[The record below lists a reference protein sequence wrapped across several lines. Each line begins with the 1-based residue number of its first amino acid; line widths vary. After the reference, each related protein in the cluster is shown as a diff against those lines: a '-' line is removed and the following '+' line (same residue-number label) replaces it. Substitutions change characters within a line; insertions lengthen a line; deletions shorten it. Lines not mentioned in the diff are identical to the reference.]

1 MATIEQLYQRYSRRV
16 QATLIRLLGDFS
28 LAEEAS
34 QEAFAAAL
42 QQWPETGEPD
52 NPLAWLI
59 RTGYRRGIDQI
70 RRNGT
75 ARRNAHFV
83 ATVMA
88 TPDGMAE
95 AMVDPD
101 ERSIED
107 DQLRLLFTCC
117 HPSLTMDARVALT
130 LREMCGLT
138 TEQVASALLTKPTTL
153 AQRIVRAKR
162 KIRDAGIP
170 YEVPESA
177 QLPQRLPSVLQVI
190 YLVFNEGYSRSD
202 GGEIT
207 DVNLISEAIRL
218 GRALADLLPHGE
230 VFGLL
235 ALMLLHD
242 ARREARQSP
251 SGELMT
257 LEEQDRKR
265 WDPERIRTG
274 REWLERALPLT
285 PVGFYTL
292 QASIAEV
299 HAQAPSAESTD
310 WARIVRLY
318 EALYGQQPTPIL
330 ALNRAVAIAMRDTPQ
345 AGLLLLDAL
354 AEHPQMRHYH
364 LFHAA
369 KAELYRRSGD
379 RYAAVQAYQQALALT
394 SQHPEQ
400 QYLTRRL
407 AELNATI

>member
-1 MATIEQLYQRYSRRV
+1 MT
-16 QATLIRLLGDFS
+16 
-28 LAEEAS
+28 EELS
-34 QEAFAAAL
+34 EF
-42 QQWPETGEPD
+42 
-52 NPLAWLI
+52 
-59 RTGYRRGIDQI
+59 
-70 RRNGT
+70 
-75 ARRNAHFV
+75 
-83 ATVMA
+83 
-88 TPDGMAE
+88 
-95 AMVDPD
+95 D

-117 HPSLTMDARVALT
+117 HPSLTMEARVALT

-162 KIRDAGIP
+162 KIRDAAIP
-170 YEVPESA
+170 YEVPEAA

-202 GGEIT
+202 GAQVV
-207 DVNLISEAIRL
+207 DVNLISEAMRL
-218 GRALADLLPHGE
+218 GRALAALLPHGE

-242 ARREARQSP
+242 ARRDARQSV

-265 WDPERIRTG
+265 WDSERIRLG
-274 REWLERALPLT
+274 LEWLERALPLT
-285 PVGFYTL
+285 PVGVYTL
-292 QASIAEV
+292 QASIAAA
-299 HAQAPSAESTD
+299 HAQAPSAATTD

-318 EALYGQQPTPIL
+318 EALYRQQPTPIL

-345 AGLLLLDAL
+345 AGLMLLDAL
-354 AEHPQMRHYH
+354 AEHPQLHDYH

-379 RYAAVQAYQQALALT
+379 RHTARLAYQQALALA
-394 SQHPEQ
+394 SQLPEQ
-400 QYLTRRL
+400 QFLTRRL
-407 AELNATI
+407 AELNLPE